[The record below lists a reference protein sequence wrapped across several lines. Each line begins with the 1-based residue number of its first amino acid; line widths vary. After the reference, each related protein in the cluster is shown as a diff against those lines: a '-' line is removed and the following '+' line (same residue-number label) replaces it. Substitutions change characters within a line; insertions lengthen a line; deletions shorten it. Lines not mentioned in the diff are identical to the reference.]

1 MHNWSACSLGNAG
14 DSRRVVSGVG
24 TLRGIFVVLLLFVAV
39 AVEAQTLTKESY
51 ASEVTKVSKQIC
63 PLKMQGCVVDSFF
76 YQPNY
81 LHEVITMKD
90 DYMFDRSNEELK
102 QYFADVFR
110 YRFEIHAC
118 KGLYEKLLKMDGGFV
133 IYITLDSSRRSFSLT
148 YTPEEFKQIWADR
161 KKTEY
166 QDSLTWIAR
175 HDVFMSLWF
184 QNKYDCSKTVTE
196 DYPLSIDSVWLSG
209 DTVVFHT
216 TVLDTAYSYVEED
229 LDNLILFWKE
239 TLLFTEGNYLA
250 DDMADAGYHFL
261 AAYEN
266 IARTDSFHIFFSNT
280 KLQDFILEASKITE
294 ATDEQMETFLK
305 KDFLKATLEDWEGSV
320 ETQPD
325 IYRSAKVDY
334 RDGFIEILLLL
345 NKDNL
350 NFNMNPSEFTSF
362 KNFYCVTIRQNLEN
376 MLELPYIMDDTVLVS
391 LENLYQHLKGY
402 KILYIEDSTHK
413 ALNLEISTDEIRN
426 AKLIAIPADEIT
438 SDKIEEQLKLDKYA
452 RDVVEYNRVL
462 CPLVSGCNVV
472 DSMAYDYQNLNYY
485 CHLNPSC
492 QLSSDT
498 AIIKQ
503 EIKKQL
509 RFSASETTLFTD
521 LTEVEGGLIL
531 HFHLSQKDSTVTI
544 FITPQEMWSIVHGDT
559 LSERERARFALN
571 AYIANIN
578 ERLPM
583 LLDFMTRVDSLSIE
597 DGNLVFHHS
606 VLSQFDMIKKDQSLV
621 EWSVRDRLLSGDSQV
636 SYQMLMCYR
645 SGYGMCYRYVRAVPA
660 SGKKKIRKPK
670 KSDVINV
677 CFSAEELEEM
687 VR

>member
-1 MHNWSACSLGNAG
+1 MLIA
-14 DSRRVVSGVG
+14 VVVD
-24 TLRGIFVVLLLFVAV
+24 
-39 AVEAQTLTKESY
+39 AQTITKESF
-51 ASEVTKVSKQIC
+51 ANEVTTASKQIC
-63 PLKMQGCVVDSFF
+63 PLELEGCIVDSFF
-76 YQPNY
+76 YQSDY
-81 LHEVITMKD
+81 LHEVITLID
-90 DYMFDRSNEELK
+90 DYMFDRNIKEMK
-102 QYFADVFR
+102 HYFADVFR
-110 YRFEIHAC
+110 YRLELSSLKDIY
-118 KGLYEKLLKMDGGFV
+118 GKLLKMDGGF
-133 IYITLDSSRRSFSLT
+133 IIDITLDSSRRTFSLK
-148 YTPEEFKQIWADR
+148 YTPDEFKQIWADR
-161 KKTEY
+161 EKPEY
-166 QDSLTWIAR
+166 RDSLTWLAR
-175 HDVFMSLWF
+175 HSVFMSLWF
-184 QNKYDCSKTVTE
+184 QNKNACSKTVNE
-196 DYPLSIDSVWLSG
+196 DYPLSIDTVWQNG

-216 TVLDTAYSYVEED
+216 LVLDTTYPNVEKD
-229 LDNLILFWKE
+229 RDTWFLYWKE
-239 TLLFTEGNYLA
+239 TLLFYDDSYLI

-345 NKDNL
+345 NNDIL

-376 MLELPYIMDDTVLVS
+376 MLERPYIMDDTVLVS

-509 RFSASETTLFTD
+509 RFSASETTLFSD

-531 HFHLSQKDSTVTI
+531 HFHLPQKDSNVTI

-621 EWSVRDRLLSGDSQV
+621 EWSVRERLLSGDSQV

-660 SGKKKIRKPK
+660 SGKKKIKKPK

-677 CFSAEELEEM
+677 CFSAEELGDIM
-687 VR
+687 R